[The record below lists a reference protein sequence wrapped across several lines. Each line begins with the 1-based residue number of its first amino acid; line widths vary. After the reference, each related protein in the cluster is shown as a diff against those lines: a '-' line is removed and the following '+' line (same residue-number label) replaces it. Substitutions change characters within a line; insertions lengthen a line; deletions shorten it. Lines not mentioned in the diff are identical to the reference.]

1 MKKIILLCLGIVI
14 NILAFTQ
21 TVTVVDKRT
30 SEPMELATVFSEN
43 PKTVVFTNALGQA
56 DISAFAGAVKID
68 FRFIGYK
75 TASYSYDQ
83 LTKMGFKVSLENTG
97 VSLDKV
103 VVSASRWTQDA
114 REIPARINSI
124 SAKEAALQ
132 NPQTTADLLSASG
145 EVFIQK
151 SQQGGGSP
159 MIRGFSTNRLLYS
172 VDGVRM
178 NTAIFRSGNLQNVIS
193 LDQFA
198 IENTEVFFGP
208 GSVIYGSD
216 AIGGV
221 MSFQTLS
228 PQLSFDDKRLTTG
241 KAVTR
246 YSSINRENTYHFD
259 INLGWKKWAILSS
272 FSSYDFGDLRMG
284 ANGPDEYL
292 RPFYVQRIDSL
303 DVVVRN
309 EDPLMQNPTG
319 YSQINMMQKVRY
331 KPNDQ
336 WDFQYGFHY
345 SATSDYSRYDRH
357 IRLRNGLPRSGE
369 WAYGP
374 QIWMMNNL
382 GISHLK
388 SNLIYDQMNIR
399 IAQQRFEESRIDRD
413 FNDNERRTR
422 LEEVDAYS
430 LNIDFNKSLRLKHEI
445 FYGIEIVRD
454 EITSSGTDENIDTN
468 EVIPGAPRYPQSDWS
483 SYAAYLTHQYKFS
496 EKVRSQV
503 GVRYNSFVLNATF
516 DTAFYNFEF
525 ISAKLE
531 NSAVTGSA
539 GLVFNPN
546 EKWSL
551 SANASTGFRSPNVDD
566 MGKIFDPEPGTVIV
580 PNPYLKSEYIY
591 NGEVGLAK
599 VFGSSVK
606 IDFTGYYSVLT
617 DAMVRRDYQFA
628 GQDSIVYDGEMSKVV
643 ALQNAASAKVYGV
656 QTAIEIKLA
665 QGFGFM
671 TRVNFQMGE
680 EELEDGTVS
689 PLRHAAPFF
698 GVSHLTFQD
707 ERVNLDFY
715 LMFNGQKA
723 FVDMP
728 QEEIGKD
735 YLYASDVNGNP
746 YSPEWYTLNFKASYM
761 LNKNFSLFAGLE
773 NITDQ
778 RYRPYSSGIT
788 AGGRNV
794 VISAKA
800 SF

>member
-1 MKKIILLCLGIVI
+1 
-14 NILAFTQ
+14 
-21 TVTVVDKRT
+21 VTND
-30 SEPMELATVFSEN
+30 
-43 PKTVVFTNALGQA
+43 
-56 DISAFAGAVKID
+56 
-68 FRFIGYK
+68 
-75 TASYSYDQ
+75 
-83 LTKMGFKVSLENTG
+83 
-97 VSLDKV
+97 
-103 VVSASRWTQDA
+103 
-114 REIPARINSI
+114 
-124 SAKEAALQ
+124 
-132 NPQTTADLLSASG
+132 
-145 EVFIQK
+145 
-151 SQQGGGSP
+151 
-159 MIRGFSTNRLLYS
+159 
-172 VDGVRM
+172 
-178 NTAIFRSGNLQNVIS
+178 
-193 LDQFA
+193 
-198 IENTEVFFGP
+198 
-208 GSVIYGSD
+208 
-216 AIGGV
+216 
-221 MSFQTLS
+221 
-228 PQLSFDDKRLTTG
+228 
-241 KAVTR
+241 
-246 YSSINRENTYHFD
+246 
-259 INLGWKKWAILSS
+259 
-272 FSSYDFGDLRMG
+272 
-284 ANGPDEYL
+284 
-292 RPFYVQRIDSL
+292 
-303 DVVVRN
+303 
-309 EDPLMQNPTG
+309 DPLVQNPTG
-319 YSQINMMQKVRY
+319 YSQINMMQKLRF
-331 KPNDQ
+331 KPNEH

-382 GISHLK
+382 AISHVK
-388 SNLIYDQMNIR
+388 STLIYDQMNVR
-399 IAQQRFEESRIDRD
+399 LAKQRFEESRIDRD

-430 LNIDFNKSLRLKHEI
+430 LNIDFNKSLRLKHEV

-454 EITSSGTDENIDTN
+454 EITSSGTDEDIATNI
-468 EVIPGAPRYPQSDWS
+468 VVPGAPRYPQSDWS

-503 GVRYNSFVLNATF
+503 GVRYNSFELNAAF

-525 ISAKLE
+525 ISAKLK
-531 NSAVTGSA
+531 NSALTGSA
-539 GLVFNPN
+539 GVVFNPN

-591 NGEVGLAK
+591 NGEVGVAK

-628 GQDSIVYDGEMSKVV
+628 GQDSLLYDGEMSKVV
-643 ALQNAASAKVYGV
+643 ALQNAASATVYGV

-671 TRVNFQMGE
+671 TRVNFQTGE
-680 EELEDGTVS
+680 EELEDGKVS

-707 ERVNLDFY
+707 EKINLDFY
-715 LMFNGQKA
+715 VMYNGQKA
-723 FVDMP
+723 FADMP

-735 YLYASDVNGNP
+735 YLYASDANGNP
-746 YSPEWYTLNFKASYM
+746 YSPEWYTLNFKASYI
-761 LNKNFSLFAGLE
+761 LNKNFSLFAGME

>member
-1 MKKIILLCLGIVI
+1 MLRILFSVFFAL
-14 NILAFTQ
+14 FTMWANAQ
-21 TVTVVDKRT
+21 IVTVLDKKT
-30 SEPMELATVFSEN
+30 GAPMELATVFSEN
-43 PKTVVFTNALGQA
+43 PKTVVSTNALGQA
-56 DISAFAGAVKID
+56 DISQFAGATRID

-75 TASYSYDQ
+75 TASYSYDE
-83 LTKMGFKVSLENTG
+83 LSKINFKIYLESAG

-114 REIPARINSI
+114 REIPSRINTI
-124 SAKEAALQ
+124 SPSEVALS
-132 NPQTTADLLSASG
+132 NPQNAADMLAASG

-198 IENTEVFFGP
+198 IENTEIFFGP

-228 PQLSFDDKRLTTG
+228 PQLSFDEKILSTG

-246 YSSINRENTYHFD
+246 YSSINQENTYHFD

-292 RPFYVQRIDSL
+292 RPFFVQRIDST
-303 DVVVRN
+303 DVVVTN
-309 EDPLMQNPTG
+309 DDPLVQNPTG
-319 YSQINMMQKVRY
+319 YSQINMMQKLRF
-331 KPNDQ
+331 KPNEH

-382 GISHLK
+382 AISHVK
-388 SNLIYDQMNIR
+388 STLIYDQMNVR
-399 IAQQRFEESRIDRD
+399 LAKQRFEESRIDRD

-430 LNIDFNKSLRLKHEI
+430 LNIDFNKSLRLKHEV

-454 EITSSGTDENIDTN
+454 EITSSGTDEDIATNI
-468 EVIPGAPRYPQSDWS
+468 VVPGAPRYPQSDWS

-503 GVRYNSFVLNATF
+503 GVRYNSFELNAAF

-525 ISAKLE
+525 ISAKLK
-531 NSAVTGSA
+531 NSALTGSA
-539 GLVFNPN
+539 GVVFNPN

-591 NGEVGLAK
+591 NGEVGVAK

-628 GQDSIVYDGEMSKVV
+628 GQDSLLYDGEMSKVV
-643 ALQNAASAKVYGV
+643 ALQNAASATVYGV

-671 TRVNFQMGE
+671 TRVNFQTGE
-680 EELEDGTVS
+680 EELEDGKVS

-707 ERVNLDFY
+707 EKINLDFY
-715 LMFNGQKA
+715 VMYNGQKA
-723 FVDMP
+723 FADMP

-735 YLYASDVNGNP
+735 YLYASDANGNP
-746 YSPEWYTLNFKASYM
+746 YSPEWYTLNFKASYI
-761 LNKNFSLFAGLE
+761 LNKNFSLFAGME

>member
-1 MKKIILLCLGIVI
+1 MVISILSFSQVLIVLDKKT
-14 NILAFTQ
+14 A
-21 TVTVVDKRT
+21 
-30 SEPMELATVFSEN
+30 EPLELASVFSEN
-43 PKTVVFTNALGQA
+43 PKTVVFTNAMGQA
-56 DISAFAGAVKID
+56 DVAAFAGSSKID
-68 FRFIGYK
+68 IRFIGYK

-83 LTKMGFKVSLENTG
+83 LQKIGFKVLLENTG

-114 REIPARINSI
+114 REIPSRINTI
-124 SAKEAALQ
+124 SAKDVALQ
-132 NPQTTADLLSASG
+132 NPQTAADMLSTSG

-228 PQLSFDDKRLTTG
+228 PQLSFDGKRLTTG

-246 YSSINRENTYHFD
+246 YSSINQENTYHFD
-259 INLGWKKWAILSS
+259 VNLGWKKWAILSS
-272 FSSYDFGDLRMG
+272 FSSYDFGDLKMG
-284 ANGPDEYL
+284 ANGPEDYL
-292 RPFYVQRIDSL
+292 RPFFVQRIDSL

-309 EDPLMQNPTG
+309 EDPLLQNPTA
-319 YSQINMMQKVRY
+319 YSQINMMQKVRF

-357 IRLRNGLPRSGE
+357 IRLKNGLPRSGE

-388 SNLIYDQMNIR
+388 STLIYDQMNIR
-399 IAQQRFEESRIDRD
+399 IAQQRFEESRIDRN

-430 LNIDFNKSLRLKHEI
+430 LNVDFNKSLRLKHEI

-454 EITSSGTDENIDTN
+454 EIASSGKDENIDTN

-496 EKVRSQV
+496 EKVRSQI
-503 GVRYNSFVLNATF
+503 GVRYNSFVLNAAF

-525 ISAKLE
+525 ISAKLQ

-591 NGEVGLAK
+591 NGEIGLAK

-606 IDFTGYYSVLT
+606 VDFTGYYSVLE

-628 GQDSIVYDGEMSKVV
+628 GQDSLVYDGEMSKVV
-643 ALQNAASAKVYGV
+643 ALQNAASATVYGI

-671 TRVNFQMGE
+671 TRVNFQIGE

-707 ERVNLDFY
+707 EKVNLDFY
-715 LMFNGQKA
+715 VMFNAEKA

-735 YLYASDVNGNP
+735 YLYAADVNGNP
-746 YSPEWYTLNFKASYM
+746 YSPAWYTLNFKAAYN
-761 LNKNFSLFAGLE
+761 LNKNFSLYGGVE

-778 RYRPYSSGIT
+778 RYRPYSSGI
-788 AGGRNV
+788 ASAGRNV